1 MKKDLP
7 IYDIKLS
14 DDTQGVGFISLVD
27 EPAIGVDWIKL
38 AKVTIKQEPKKVNSM
53 MAKRVT
59 KVNSMMAKKTFG
71 TLDGSGCFGCPP
83 NGDGTRVNGEP
94 DGRCKGD
101 GSGKEGGG
109 KVGGAKGSSKVST
122 VTPNGQIVDTRAS
135 EIINSSTKW
144 TESGDTVSVKISKEE
159 MDSIENSIATIMVEH
174 SPYWGDKDQTK
185 GTGPKYFL
193 GSKNDNGNQV
203 IKSVYISKGK
213 LQTGYDIGWINK
225 DNSTFRLME
234 HRDSR
239 GFSQKRDAYD
249 LFTNKDSDRALK

>member
-59 KVNSMMAKKTFG
+59 KVNSMMAKKALG

-109 KVGGAKGSSKVST
+109 GRGTSTSKSPVINAVAKYETEDSIKNNYNTISRAEAREQGKMPGIYSKTEQNVSIKSENGQDYVVPLSWAKKIAENGLYENRDGGKRMTSGSLFAKGQLRINSISWSRRNDGAYTIAVSHSLPGFGGGAEY
-122 VTPNGQIVDTRAS
+122 A
-135 EIINSSTKW
+135 
-144 TESGDTVSVKISKEE
+144 
-159 MDSIENSIATIMVEH
+159 
-174 SPYWGDKDQTK
+174 
-185 GTGPKYFL
+185 
-193 GSKNDNGNQV
+193 
-203 IKSVYISKGK
+203 K
-213 LQTGYDIGWINK
+213 L
-225 DNSTFRLME
+225 
-234 HRDSR
+234 
-239 GFSQKRDAYD
+239 
-249 LFTNKDSDRALK
+249 